1 MKQVQTSL
9 LLPFSVLMMATNH
22 LLTTRPPSLALHRFS
37 QENAPGIHR
46 MTQPTGTQIQD
57 KGLYHLRDKLVWTN
71 DKPYLWSWQL
81 PNLWETK
88 SYLVP
93 QKSGVWSMGLGREQ
107 WAMDKSCYKHSMVSS
122 RVHWTIPFWASWPVT
137 AQEAYW
143 RGSQQGGLPARGQR
157 LPGLRFSS
165 GEGLLL
171 PDRFV
176 VTNLVIWGSHF
187 TSWSLSLPN
196 H

>member
-9 LLPFSVLMMATNH
+9 LLPFSVFMMATSH
-22 LLTTRPPSLALHRFS
+22 LLTTWPPSLALHRFS
-37 QENAPGIHR
+37 QENALGIHR

-57 KGLYHLRDKLVWTN
+57 KGIYHLRDKLVWTN
-71 DKPYLWSWQL
+71 DKPYLQSWQL
-81 PNLWETK
+81 PKPLRNKIISCSPKVRSVE
-88 SYLVP
+88 Y
-93 QKSGVWSMGLGREQ
+93 GVGER
-107 WAMDKSCYKHSMVSS
+107 AVSNGEALKGGQRGS
-122 RVHWTIPFWASWPVT
+122 LNHPFWASWPVT

-143 RGSQQGGLPARGQR
+143 RGSQQGGLPARGQQ

-165 GEGLLL
+165 GEGVLL

-176 VTNLVIWGSHF
+176 VPNLVIWGSHF
-187 TSWSLSLPN
+187 TSWSLSLIN